1 MVNIKKIIVFFFL
14 IIVLVTTGVFFYWRN
29 LQKELINLNE
39 GLPEGIII
47 TKTLMGDYEVI
58 NKIDSYSFKAPKSW
72 EGIDYIEYLPEKTE
86 ENHTFT
92 TINIEGKTKRYKT
105 IGISKFQSN
114 SEIKLLDQAV
124 SLFNDFDLNYN
135 FTQKTIKE
143 IEIVKDDVGLAG
155 IYAYIFQ
162 QENYIYVL
170 VGASEEFIEEII
182 VNGKW

>member
-1 MVNIKKIIVFFFL
+1 MLWGMNV
-14 IIVLVTTGVFFYWRN
+14 
-29 LQKELINLNE
+29 
-39 GLPEGIII
+39 
-47 TKTLMGDYEVI
+47 
-58 NKIDSYSFKAPKSW
+58 
-72 EGIDYIEYLPEKTE
+72 
-86 ENHTFT
+86 
-92 TINIEGKTKRYKT
+92 
-105 IGISKFQSN
+105 KF
-114 SEIKLLDQAV
+114 EAV

-170 VGASEEFIEEII
+170 AGASEEFIEEII